1 METANPGQAGP
12 HQRLFDHRVSTGEKA
27 WRDLEPERPSGFS
40 VENKLKCRRLLD
52 GKVGGPLAPQQPI
65 GIGCQSHIGGPL
77 VGPIAGKT
85 PHLAVLAR
93 AEHGWQAMRLRKLR
107 NPHLVHP
114 RGAAGEGGL
123 AELERDLQAEC
134 SSIRLR
140 PGIAGIWRTLRERG
154 PRIGSVPT
162 WRCRM
167 GRLFYRSC

>member
-1 METANPGQAGP
+1 MREIRAICFDAFGTLVEIIDKRQPFRTLLRGGVKGISAEEVLTKPLNLREVAAG
-12 HQRLFDHRVSTGEKA
+12 VSHE
-27 WRDLEPERPSGFS
+27 L
-40 VENKLKCRRLLD
+40 
-52 GKVGGPLAPQQPI
+52 
-65 GIGCQSHIGGPL
+65 
-77 VGPIAGKT
+77 
-85 PHLAVLAR
+85 
-93 AEHGWQAMRLRKLR
+93 
-107 NPHLVHP
+107 
-114 RGAAGEGGL
+114 GEGGL